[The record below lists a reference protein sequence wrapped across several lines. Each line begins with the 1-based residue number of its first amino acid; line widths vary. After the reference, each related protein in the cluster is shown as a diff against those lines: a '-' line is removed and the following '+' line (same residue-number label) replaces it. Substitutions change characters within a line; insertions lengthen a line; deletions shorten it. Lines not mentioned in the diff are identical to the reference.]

1 MKIRTGLVAGAVLS
15 LGLVSGCGGGDGD
28 AETGTK
34 AAGNPKSS
42 ASATA
47 AGRPVYKGAAIPG
60 LAAKPAW
67 SLAQKDG
74 AQYDCAGE
82 ADFDR
87 GQQTSWAERGR
98 VCQVGDAFL
107 LVQDLTPSVD
117 DSETETQTAHF
128 VARLY
133 DAATGQER
141 KTFTVKCDYDP
152 TGGTT
157 PSPRAHV
164 QAGEWKDGSPAVLI
178 RTCENTEASG
188 LKAATVKTVY
198 TMYDSSGAELGSSTH
213 TGEENTDLPV
223 IRGHVKMPDGRI
235 TFAPIGGGKDFV
247 LDKYLAEKDIF
258 GSGQGYVDND
268 HGLYVPLRLIDRTT
282 GEPVWSTAD
291 EAMQPTELRAMDGE
305 FKDGPR
311 NLFPLRADQATL
323 IWSPL
328 GKGDEL
334 ITTVDLP
341 TGRTV
346 AVGPAVTVTLA
357 ATDMAK
363 IVVSPDGKTAVAN
376 FGEGALAWNTQTGAE
391 LWRQEADDK
400 DIKPLLITPGG
411 VLYATLDEN
420 EDAALAVGTKE
431 LLGTI
436 PDGAEVP
443 EGFTSNGHTLVE
455 TSEGLFAFEEQKV

>member
-1 MKIRTGLVAGAVLS
+1 MKIRSGLVIGTVLS
-15 LGLVSGCGGGDGD
+15 LGLVTGCGGGDSD

-34 AAGNPKSS
+34 ATGSPKSS

-47 AGRPVYKGAAIPG
+47 AGRPVYKGGAIPG

-67 SLAQKDG
+67 SLAKKDG
-74 AQYDCAGE
+74 EENVCAGE
-82 ADFDR
+82 ATFDSEHR
-87 GQQTSWAERGR
+87 IAGTERDG

-107 LVQDLTPSVD
+107 LAQDLSAPVD
-117 DSETETQTAHF
+117 ESETETQTAHF
-128 VARLY
+128 VAHLY
-133 DAATGQER
+133 DAATGEER

-152 TGGTT
+152 TGGTA
-157 PSPRAHV
+157 PEPRAHV
-164 QAGEWKDGSPAVLI
+164 QVGEWKDGSPAVLI

-198 TMYDSSGAELGSSTH
+198 TMYDASGAELGSSAL
-213 TGEENTDLPV
+213 TGEENSDLPV
-223 IRGHVKMPDGRI
+223 VRGHVKMPDGS
-235 TFAPIGGGKDFV
+235 TFAPIGGGEDLV
-247 LDKYLAEKDIF
+247 LDSYLADKDIF
-258 GSGQGYVDND
+258 GTGQGYVDND
-268 HGLYVPLRLIDRTT
+268 HGIYTPLRLIDRTT
-282 GEPVWSTAD
+282 GKSVWKTGDDLTPPD
-291 EAMQPTELRAMDGE
+291 ELSEMDGDFE
-305 FKDGPR
+305 DGDR
-311 NLFPLRADQATL
+311 HLFPLQGDQATL

-391 LWRQEADDK
+391 LWRQAADDK
-400 DIKPLLITPGG
+400 DIDPMMITPGG
-411 VLYATLDEN
+411 VLYATLDES
-420 EDAALAVGTKE
+420 EDATLAVGSKE
-431 LLGTI
+431 LLDMI
-436 PDGAEVP
+436 PDGMEIP
-443 EGFTSNGHTLVE
+443 EEFTSDGYTLVQ
-455 TSEGLFAFEEQKV
+455 TTDGFFAFEAEKA